1 MAKDYLSELVRIK
14 SASRHAREVLD
25 YIWTVRFIPTVFIE
39 GIVMRVIYIEIKVHR
54 TTISHL

>member
-39 GIVMRVIYIEIKVHR
+39 GMVMRVIIFTLR
-54 TTISHL
+54 